1 MQTGISVYFSDGI
14 EHNERLIERAREVGA
29 RYAFTS
35 MHIPEEEGVD
45 YERDARRILGMLQ
58 KAGISLIVD
67 VGPETYEKLGC
78 SSIEELRELGITHTR
93 LDYGFSVEET
103 VHLSHTFHIVF
114 NASTVSKAEISAWR
128 AAGAD
133 FSRFAACH
141 NFYPKKNTGLA
152 IEDVRRMNDR
162 LSAYGFEIIGFVPGN
177 ADLRGPL
184 HEGLP
189 MIETQR
195 HRRGDLVLNML
206 EAAYGTGC
214 DIVLVG
220 DPGLTDESWV
230 RLSQLS
236 AGFVDLKADL
246 SDPFAYLYD
255 QIHHDRPDSSAL
267 IIRSQESRTTL
278 RPLGGIAP
286 DASAGAPRPKGT
298 VAVSNSGYLRY
309 EGELEISRLD
319 IAGDERMGIAGMVAR
334 EDQRLLPFI
343 RDGFGFRFV
352 R

>member
-14 EHNERLIERAREVGA
+14 EHNERLIKRAQAAGA
-29 RYAFTS
+29 KYAFTS
-35 MHIPEEEGVD
+35 MHIPEEQGVD
-45 YERDARRILGMLQ
+45 YERDARHILGLMHEG
-58 KAGISLIVD
+58 GISLIVD

-78 SSIEELRELGITHTR
+78 DSIDELYDLGITHVR

-103 VHLSHTFHIVF
+103 VRLSHTFHIVF
-114 NASTVSKAEISAWR
+114 NASTVTKAEISAWR

-141 NFYPKKNTGLA
+141 NFYPKQHTGLA
-152 IEDVRRMNDR
+152 LEDVRHINDR
-162 LSAYGFEIIGFVPGN
+162 LSAYGFEVIGFVPGD

-189 MIETQR
+189 MIEGHR
-195 HRRGDLVLNML
+195 YRRGDLALNML

-220 DPGLTDESWV
+220 DPGLTDGSWE
-230 RLSQLS
+230 RLRQLS
-236 AGFVDLKADL
+236 AGYVDLKASL
-246 SDPFAYLYD
+246 SEPYGYLYE
-255 QIHHDRPDSSAL
+255 QAHHDRPDSSAE
-267 IIRSQESRTTL
+267 IIRSPESRTTL
-278 RPLGGIAP
+278 RPSSGIAP
-286 DASAGAPRPKGT
+286 DASAGASRPVGT

-309 EGELEISRLD
+309 EGELEISRVD
-319 IAGDERMGIAGMVAR
+319 VPGDERMNVAGRVVP
-334 EDQRLLPFI
+334 EDLRLLPYI
-343 RDGFGFRFV
+343 RDGFGFRLV